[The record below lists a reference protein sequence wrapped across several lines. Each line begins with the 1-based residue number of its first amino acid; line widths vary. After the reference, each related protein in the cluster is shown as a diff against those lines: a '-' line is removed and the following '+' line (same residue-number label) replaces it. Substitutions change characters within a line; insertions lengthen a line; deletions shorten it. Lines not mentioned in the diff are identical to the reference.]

1 MKVAK
6 GANVVSHPIVDFSLT
21 EQRVFLSML
30 RKSLLCVCV
39 CILSLI
45 LIIDRLIV
53 RKYELSLP
61 KDTIHADG
69 IVTHG
74 MPVSAPLNMQITYK
88 SRY

>member
-1 MKVAK
+1 MLTLYH
-6 GANVVSHPIVDFSLT
+6 SIVDFSLT

-30 RKSLLCVCV
+30 RKSLLHA